1 MGELLNISVH
11 ILVHLLTDCIPHGT
25 CGKYLEEK
33 SVSLNFL
40 GEWKG
45 KKNFSFL

>member
-1 MGELLNISVH
+1 MELLNISVH
-11 ILVHLLTDCIPHGT
+11 IWVHLLTDYIPHGT
-25 CGKYLEEK
+25 CGKYLKEK

-45 KKNFSFL
+45 NSHFSFL